1 VKYAEE
7 VTGNELQV
15 TRHPLLVTSHLSPV
29 TPMEKLVSLAKR
41 RGFVFQSSE
50 IYGGI
55 NGFWDYGP
63 VGVELR
69 NNLKSFW
76 WKRIVQLR
84 DDVVG
89 VDTSIICHPK
99 TWEASGHIA
108 CFSDPMIDCKKCKRR
123 FREDDLFA
131 GTEGP
136 HEKEVVSREK
146 LKEKKCPEC
155 GGELTPP
162 RMFNLM
168 FKTFVGPVED
178 ETAVAYLRPETCQSI
193 FTQFKN
199 VQITSRM
206 KVPFG
211 IAQVGKS
218 FRNEITPRNFIF
230 RSREFEQMEME
241 FFIHPDEKEGEKW
254 YNYWVNERI
263 QWFHALG
270 VRKEK
275 LRLREHAKEELAH
288 YAKGCTDVEY
298 EFPFGWSELEGI
310 ANRSN
315 YDLNQHIKFSGKDLS
330 YFDDE
335 KKEKYVPAVIETSL
349 GVDRTFLTVLADAYF
364 EEKVAGEKGEEEER
378 VVMRFAPHIAPYK
391 AAIFP
396 LSKKLAEPARK
407 LEHDLRQE
415 LKTDYDEVGSIGKRY
430 RRHDEI
436 GTPFC
441 ITYDFESENDHCVT
455 IRNRDNMQQERISM
469 DQVKGYLKDKLKM

>member
-1 VKYAEE
+1 
-7 VTGNELQV
+7 
-15 TRHPLLVTSHLSPV
+15 
-29 TPMEKLVSLAKR
+29 MEKLVSLAKR

-69 NNLKSFW
+69 NNIKQFW
-76 WKRIVQLR
+76 WKKIVQLR

-99 TWEASGHIA
+99 TWEASGHVD
-108 CFSDPMIDCKKCKRR
+108 CFSDPMVDCKVCKGR
-123 FREDDLFA
+123 FRADQIEAIPCPKKPSLTVQRCA
-131 GTEGP
+131 
-136 HEKEVVSREK
+136 V
-146 LKEKKCPEC
+146 EKKGE
-155 GGELTPP
+155 GELTEI
-162 RMFNLM
+162 RQFNLM
-168 FKTFVGPVED
+168 FQTYVG
-178 ETAVAYLRPETCQSI
+178 AVRDDSSIAYLRPETCQSI
-193 FTQFKN
+193 FTNFKN
-199 VQITSRM
+199 IQVVSRQ
-206 KVPFG
+206 KIPFG
-211 IAQVGKS
+211 IAQIGKS

-254 YNYWVNERI
+254 YEYWVNERK
-263 QWFHALG
+263 QWFLDLG
-270 VRKEK
+270 VQANR
-275 LRLREHAKEELAH
+275 LRLREHHKDELAH

-315 YDLNQHIKFSGKDLS
+315 YDLSQHIKVSGKDMS

-349 GVDRTFLTVLADAYF
+349 GVDRTFLTVFSDAYH
-364 EEKVAGEKGEEEER
+364 EEKVAGEEDR
-378 VVMRFAPHIAPYK
+378 VVMKFAPHIAPYK

-396 LSKKLAEPARK
+396 LSKKLAEAAKK
-407 LEHDLRQE
+407 LEMELRKHY
-415 LKTDYDEVGSIGKRY
+415 KTDFDDTGSIGKRY

-441 ITYDFESENDHCVT
+441 ITYDFESENDQKVT
-455 IRNRDNMQQERISM
+455 IRHRDSMQQDRIGM
-469 DQVKGYLKDKLKM
+469 DQVKNYLQDKLNL